1 MADTEGHPVGCGC
14 KDCKRVS
21 RGMRAFREGRPAR
34 TPRASGS
41 GGGRGSYGQNTR
53 SGAYG
58 RGSFSYQEA
67 TFDGLPALKRR
78 RDGKL
83 EFFYGPDVKI
93 EGFLE
98 DHEGHGHAIIK
109 DGKLIY
115 KRRPGASEPDIDLG
129 G

>member
-1 MADTEGHPVGCGC
+1 MGIWDGNFKRCDHGGHPRHCDTC
-14 KDCKRVS
+14 KAAR
-21 RGMRAFREGRPAR
+21 RGG
-34 TPRASGS
+34 ASKA
-41 GGGRGSYGQNTR
+41 SYGHNSG

-83 EFFYGPDVKI
+83 EFFYGSDVKI

-98 DHEGHGHAIIK
+98 NHEGHGHAIIK

-115 KRRPGASEPDIDLG
+115 KRRPGQSKPDIDLG